1 MDKLK
6 QFLKWGL
13 LSVILQCLVLFVF
26 DKFYFKLNSDV
37 NVKAIDI
44 ASQHTKENND
54 VKLPGNMMDKKI
66 SYDGEYIAYLN
77 NNDELKVFNTL
88 KDDESHVDI
97 ENEKASYYTWL
108 RDRNRLIVITNI
120 KYNNKKNT
128 VNLYSIDVDTN
139 KTKKIE
145 LGNMNSSY
153 KVNEITVST
162 KTGVI
167 YIEFKNEDTKES
179 IVKRIDNND
188 DITDVRLVTDSP
200 GNIEVMP
207 RADRLVYDS
216 EKESGIYLTQQSVN
230 GSADISIK
238 KSSTGEYF
246 ITDIELYKGFEST
259 SDYEKLMKQ
268 VLEEYGIDT
277 HVTVSMK
284 GSIAGDMSQYDK
296 SEVSGRMLKML
307 GAKTVTTGQI
317 QDSYVVYAYA
327 KSVKDSVS
335 IGKNKINVNITMN
348 YDETRGV
355 TDIQL
360 STPIYNEDF

>member
-167 YIEFKNEDTKES
+167 YIEFKNEDTEES
-179 IVKRIDNND
+179 IVND
-188 DITDVRLVTDSP
+188 
-200 GNIEVMP
+200 
-207 RADRLVYDS
+207 
-216 EKESGIYLTQQSVN
+216 
-230 GSADISIK
+230 K
-238 KSSTGEYF
+238 KVEWTGEVAEVKVGFSIRDGGLASIFLMYGTPT
-246 ITDIELYKGFEST
+246 IEPDMELYNSIYGSQTKSKVRKKQKEVFEKGI
-259 SDYEKLMKQ
+259 L
-268 VLEEYGIDT
+268 
-277 HVTVSMK
+277 
-284 GSIAGDMSQYDK
+284 
-296 SEVSGRMLKML
+296 
-307 GAKTVTTGQI
+307 
-317 QDSYVVYAYA
+317 
-327 KSVKDSVS
+327 
-335 IGKNKINVNITMN
+335 
-348 YDETRGV
+348 RG
-355 TDIQL
+355 
-360 STPIYNEDF
+360 

>member
-88 KDDESHVDI
+88 KADEINVDI

-188 DITDVRLVTDSP
+188 DVTDVKLVTNSP
-200 GNIEVMP
+200 GNIEIMP

-216 EKESGIYLTQQSVN
+216 EKESGIYLTQPNKKLGINPVYKVRLLGVDETGN
-230 GSADISIK
+230 IYFGEIK
-238 KSSTGEYF
+238 DNKVFKIVYGNVEKPIDTWNKIPLEKNLELNNINIGKDGEIY
-246 ITDIELYKGFEST
+246 
-259 SDYEKLMKQ
+259 
-268 VLEEYGIDT
+268 VLEEE
-277 HVTVSMK
+277 
-284 GSIAGDMSQYDK
+284 Q
-296 SEVSGRMLKML
+296 
-307 GAKTVTTGQI
+307 
-317 QDSYVVYAYA
+317 
-327 KSVKDSVS
+327 KSVKD
-335 IGKNKINVNITMN
+335 IKNGKEYKYEGDFLQMYSNGFATIINGNKLHRVYFDSSQNT
-348 YDETRGV
+348 
-355 TDIQL
+355 
-360 STPIYNEDF
+360 